1 MDEFD
6 LPLLEDL
13 VLDNQLADF
22 IYFITGATP
31 DHVCIKVMKAIPDF
45 QKGDAA
51 KFIIAAVIS
60 AAKQRN
66 QLEKFLALPGMENV
80 AGILGKHFSFKGG
93 VNFTEMNLLGHMFLA
108 CGLKSVGAIAA
119 VRQKFNAIH
128 IWDADL
134 SKASLT
140 PKDLELVESNV
151 NVLQFEFAHV
161 VKIGL
166 PTLLALVQNDKKL
179 GPLEPAPTAVDNG
192 GSSTV
197 LKSEPVEMKFWF
209 GGSDGSSGSYQIYS
223 ASYDQRLVSLEEQL
237 QQSRDELQR
246 EREERRH
253 AEERMKAHVLAQHE
267 FLVQLCAQSGFP
279 PPPPPTL
286 FVE

>member
-197 LKSEPVEMKFWF
+197 LKSEPVE
-209 GGSDGSSGSYQIYS
+209 IYS